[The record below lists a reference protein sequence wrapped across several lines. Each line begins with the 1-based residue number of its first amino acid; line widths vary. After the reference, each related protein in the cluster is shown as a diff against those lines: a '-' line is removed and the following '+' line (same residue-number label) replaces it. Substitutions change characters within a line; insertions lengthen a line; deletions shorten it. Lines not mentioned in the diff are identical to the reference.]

1 MDLLGKISCFSLVLL
16 HCVIKFRLDGKILQ
30 NNPQVG
36 FCYNNEQNFVKK
48 KSQLALDYHK
58 KCIHLCFQ
66 SLVGILVSHSLQL
79 FEMELLHGLAELAGK
94 YCDFEPTSPLN
105 GVRSLIGNNKGLI
118 DSIKAIMG
126 SNSPRFKCPVWS
138 LEAENSSKGN
148 TTCEI
153 ASSVHIYKKEKCLL
167 N

>member
-16 HCVIKFRLDGKILQ
+16 HCVVKFRLDGKILQ

-36 FCYNNEQNFVKK
+36 YYYYNEQNF
-48 KSQLALDYHK
+48 ALDFH

-94 YCDFEPTSPLN
+94 YCDFEPTSPLK
-105 GVRSLIGNNKGLI
+105 GVGSLIGNNKGLI

-126 SNSPRFKCPVWS
+126 SNSPRFKCPAWR
-138 LEAENSSKGN
+138 LEAENSFKGN
-148 TTCEI
+148 TPCDRLLLLSI
-153 ASSVHIYKKEKCLL
+153 SIMKKMYH
-167 N
+167 